1 MSAVRQGGLA
11 LVTVLLVMALLT
23 LLVAGMLRSH
33 QMLVAGVGQQ
43 LEANALLQ
51 LALAGERSLLRQLA
65 DPGQPRAQQLAIADN
80 RLHLHVEDLAG
91 RLNLSA
97 LVGREGLDPV
107 LLQRWQ
113 RLCASLQITAPALD
127 TLVGQTILDVSQL
140 RQLPGVSQQAY
151 ERLRP
156 WVAALP
162 ANAGLNVNSAS
173 ARVLATLDGIGL
185 ETARQVLAER
195 PPAGFASVQQF
206 LATPALAG
214 RLTDTRGLAVSSR
227 WLRLE
232 ILADQQSRR
241 LYLYSDVDIDSKTGR
256 VHVVRRHFSAVREPR
271 PDE

>member
-1 MSAVRQGGLA
+1 MRAARQRGLA

-33 QMLVAGVGQQ
+33 QLLVVGVGQQ
-43 LEANALLQ
+43 LEANQLLQ
-51 LALAGERSLLRQLA
+51 LASAGERLLLRQ
-65 DPGQPRAQQLAIADN
+65 RANHGPQQLQLADN
-80 RLHLHVEDLAG
+80 RLELRVEDLGG
-91 RLNLSA
+91 RFNLGA
-97 LVGREGLDPV
+97 LIGREALDPV
-107 LLQRWQ
+107 LLERWQ
-113 RLCASLQITAPALD
+113 RLCASLQISVPAVD
-127 TLVGQTILDVSQL
+127 ALVGQTILDVSQL
-140 RQLPGVSQQAY
+140 RQLPGLSPEAF

-162 ANAGLNVNSAS
+162 AKAGLNVNSAS

-185 ETARQVLAER
+185 ATARQVLAER

-214 RLTDTRGLAVSSR
+214 RVVQAQGLTVSSR

-232 ILADQQSRR
+232 ILADRPSRR
-241 LYLYSDVDIDSKTGR
+241 LYLYSDVEIDSETGQ
-256 VHVVRRHFSAVREPR
+256 VHVVRRRFSAVREPQ